1 MLIQAEENRMQFAQ
15 FTLAVCFIGVINS
28 MSDIAMHEY
37 KALTQFNWQMQS
49 LFTEDHPYRVQQ
61 FKTETKLFIAQAYP
75 SGKPLAL
82 ICDKNLY
89 AICHLL
95 QTEQI
100 HATEF
105 VLALGQTETDLYLKL
120 QAIRYLESSAQPQA
134 YYASYTPAN
143 SVAKINRQFK
153 ILLGTII
160 LNVMASFFLGYEAYQ
175 SKYLSRF
182 VQRMSYSII
191 LIPQLILLYAFTAL
205 ISS

>member
-1 MLIQAEENRMQFAQ
+1 
-15 FTLAVCFIGVINS
+15 
-28 MSDIAMHEY
+28 MHEY

-61 FKTETKLFIAQAYP
+61 FKTETKLFIEQAYP

-120 QAIRYLESSAQPQA
+120 QAIRYLDSSAQPQA

-143 SVAKINRQFK
+143 SVTKINRQFK

-160 LNVMASFFLGYEAYQ
+160 LNVMASFFLGYEAHQ

>member
-28 MSDIAMHEY
+28 MSEIAMHEY

-61 FKTETKLFIAQAYP
+61 FKTETKLFIEQAYP

-120 QAIRYLESSAQPQA
+120 QAIRYLDSSAQPQA